1 MTNEDPHRRMDAA
14 RIRAELTVQD
24 LWLRYLALGGTNDA
38 FDIDGYLQGL
48 MPLDTFQQDVLAVT
62 VNEALQDSYDRYSMP
77 LVVPASADDSD
88 ESLRTIIQELLDEA
102 IPARTTDRPSGG
114 DPQA

>member
-38 FDIDGYLQGL
+38 FDLDGYLQGL
-48 MPLDTFQQDVLAVT
+48 MPLDAFQQDVLAVAAS
-62 VNEALQDSYDRYSMP
+62 EALQDSYDFYSVP
-77 LVVPASADDSD
+77 LVMASGDDPA
-88 ESLRTIIQELLDEA
+88 ESLRTIIQQLLDA
-102 IPARTTDRPSGG
+102 APPPRLPDQPSGG
-114 DPQA
+114 D